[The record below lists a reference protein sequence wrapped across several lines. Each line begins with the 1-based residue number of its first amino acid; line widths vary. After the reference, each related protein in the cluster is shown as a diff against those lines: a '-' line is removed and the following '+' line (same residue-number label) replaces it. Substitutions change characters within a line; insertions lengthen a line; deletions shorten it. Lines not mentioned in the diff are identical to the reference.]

1 LAQLFDDVGECVEA
15 TLRHVGKRIVMALPL
30 ALGKPVP
37 LVNELYR
44 RAVRDP
50 GIELKILT
58 ALSLRVPSAG
68 SDLERRFLEPFVKR
82 VFGNYPALDYV
93 AAARAGSVP
102 SNISIDEFYLEPG
115 AYLDAPYVQQHYLS
129 ANYTHVAR
137 DVLRLGVNVLAQL
150 IARRSSNGRSEI
162 SLSCNPDVT
171 VDILPELE
179 ARKRA
184 GQRIAVVGEVNRQLP
199 FMLGDAIVPDSA
211 FDFIL
216 EHPRYEYD
224 LYCPPNLAISTTDYA
239 IGLYAS
245 ALVRDGG
252 TLQLGIGEL
261 GDAIVYCL
269 QLRHQ
274 QNDRWRAVLDSLG
287 ATTRFAPALEDIGQ
301 FASDGGIFEHGLY
314 GCTEMF
320 VDGFLDL
327 YRSGILKRR
336 VYPSLRVQR
345 LLNSGRLSETVNAA
359 MIDELI
365 DAGMPVLMND
375 IDFEELRR
383 VGILHPDCSHTGTG
397 IRTPQ
402 GKWISADLST
412 PEARALLASECLG
425 THLREGVL
433 LHGGFFLGPRGFYG
447 ALRELT
453 ESDRRQFNMTG
464 VSFINQL
471 AGADLELRVEQRQRA
486 RFINTAMMMT
496 LSGAAVSDGLAD
508 GRVVSGVGGQYNF
521 VTMGHALPGARS
533 ILCVRSTRSKD
544 GRTAS
549 NIVWNYGHTTIPR
562 HLRDVV
568 ITEYGVADLR
578 GKTDAEIA
586 AALLAITDSRFQDS
600 LLRQAQAAGKL
611 PRDYRIPDQHRGNT
625 PQSVERALA
634 EHRRAGLFT
643 EYPFGTDFTAEE
655 IVLARALK
663 QLKERTGTR
672 LGKART
678 ALGAIASQLVPRSA
692 PAELRPY
699 LERMQLDQP
708 ANARERLAQRLV
720 IDALRYVVHW

>member
-1 LAQLFDDVGECVEA
+1 LARVFDDVGECVEA

-37 LVNELYR
+37 LVNEFYR

-58 ALSLRVPSAG
+58 ALSLRVPSPR
-68 SDLERRFLEPFVKR
+68 SDLERRFLEPFLAR

-93 AAARAGSVP
+93 SAARAGSVP

-115 AYLDAPYVQQHYLS
+115 AYLEAPYVQQHYLS
-129 ANYTHVAR
+129 TNYTHVAR

-150 IARRSSNGRSEI
+150 VARRSIDGRTEI

-184 GQRIAVVGEVNRQLP
+184 GQPIAVVGEINRQLP
-199 FMLGDAIVPDSA
+199 FMLGDAIVAESA
-211 FDFIL
+211 FDFVL
-216 EHPRYEYD
+216 DHPRYEYD

-274 QNDRWRAVLDSLG
+274 QNDRWRAIVDGLG
-287 ATTRFAPALEDIGQ
+287 APKRFAAALAEIGG
-301 FASDGGIFEHGLY
+301 DGVFEQGLY
-314 GCTEMF
+314 ACTEMF

-345 LLNSGRLSETVNAA
+345 LLDSGRLSETVNAA

-365 DAGMPVLMND
+365 DAGMPVLMNA
-375 IDFEELRR
+375 IDFAELQR
-383 VGILHPDCSHTGTG
+383 VGILHPGCSHTGTG

-412 PEARALLASECLG
+412 AEARALLASECLG
-425 THLREGVL
+425 THLEEGVV
-433 LHGGFFLGPRGFYG
+433 LHGAFFLGPRGFYG
-447 ALRELT
+447 ALREMP
-453 ESDRRQFNMTG
+453 ESDRRQFHMTG

-471 AGADLELRVEQRQRA
+471 QGADLELRVEQRQHA

-521 VTMGHALPGARS
+521 VAMAHALPGARS
-533 ILCVRSTRSKD
+533 ILCVRSTRTKD

-549 NIVWNYGHTTIPR
+549 NILWNYGHTTIPR

-568 ITEYGVADLR
+568 ITEYGIADLR
-578 GKTDAEIA
+578 GRTDAEVA
-586 AALLAITDSRFQDS
+586 AALLAISDSRFQES
-600 LLRQAQAAGKL
+600 LLRQVQAAGKL
-611 PRDYRIPDQHRGNT
+611 PKDYRIPDRHRRNT
-625 PQSVERALA
+625 PESLEKALA
-634 EHRRAGLFT
+634 EHRRAGLFS

-655 IVLARALK
+655 IVLAKALRRL
-663 QLKERTGTR
+663 QERTRTR
-672 LGKART
+672 LGKMGAV
-678 ALGAIASQLVPRSA
+678 LGALASQLVPGSA
-692 PAELRPY
+692 PAALRPY
-699 LERMQLDQP
+699 LERMKLDRP
-708 ANARERLAQRLV
+708 GNAQERVAQRLV
-720 IDALRYVVHW
+720 IGALREVIH

>member
-1 LAQLFDDVGECVEA
+1 MAHLLDDVGECVEA

-44 RAVRDP
+44 RALRDP

-68 SDLERRFLEPFVKR
+68 SDLERRFLEPFVQR

-93 AAARAGSVP
+93 AAARAGTVP

-129 ANYTHVAR
+129 TNYTHVAR

-150 IARRSSNGRSEI
+150 IARRTREGRAEI

-199 FMLGDAIVPDSA
+199 FMLGDAVVPESA

-216 EHPRYEYD
+216 DHPRYEHD
-224 LYCPPNLAISTTDYA
+224 LYCPPNLAISTTDHA

-245 ALVRDGG
+245 SLVRDGG

-261 GDAIVYCL
+261 GDAVVYCL

-274 QNDRWRAVLDSLG
+274 QNDRWRAVLDSFG
-287 ATTRFAPALEDIGQ
+287 ATQRFGPALQDIGD
-301 FASDGGIFEHGLY
+301 SRIFEHGLY
-314 GCTEMF
+314 ACTEMF

-345 LLNSGRLSETVNAA
+345 LLNSGRLSETVSAT

-383 VGILHPDCSHTGTG
+383 VGILHADCSHTGTG

-412 PEARALLASECLG
+412 PGARALLASECLG
-425 THLREGVL
+425 THLEEGIL
-433 LHGGFFLGPRGFYG
+433 LHGGFFLGPRGFYA
-447 ALRELT
+447 ALRELS
-453 ESDRRQFNMTG
+453 ESERRQFSMTG

-471 AGADLELRVEQRQRA
+471 EGADLELRVAQRQRA
-486 RFINTAMMMT
+486 RFINTAMMVT

-521 VTMGHALPGARS
+521 VAMAHALPDARS
-533 ILCVRSTRSKD
+533 ILCVRSTRTRD

-568 ITEYGVADLR
+568 LTEYGVADLR
-578 GKTDAEIA
+578 GKTDAGIA
-586 AALLAITDSRFQDS
+586 AALLAVTDSRFQEA

-611 PRDYRIPDQHRGNT
+611 PRDYRIPDQHRRNT
-625 PQSVERALA
+625 PASLEKALV

-655 IVLARALK
+655 IVLAKALK
-663 QLKERTGTR
+663 QLRERTSTR

-678 ALGAIASQLVPRSA
+678 ALGAIASQVVPRSA
-692 PAELRPY
+692 PAELQPY
-699 LERMQLDQP
+699 LERMQLDKP
-708 ANARERLAQRLV
+708 ANAKERLAQRLV
-720 IDALRYVVHW
+720 IDALRRVVP